1 MSKRIFLSPP
11 YVGKRE
17 RELVAR
23 AFDSGYIAPCGP
35 QVEEFERKLAK
46 LAGRKHAVAVGS
58 GTAALDLLMDYY
70 GVDGGWTVFA
80 PTLTFVATVGPAFH
94 RGAKLEFV
102 DSDLSGNIDCDL
114 LEAALAESAA
124 KKRMIISVDLY
135 GRCADYGRIAEIA
148 ARYHAVF
155 ISDSAEAVGARSKWG
170 AAGSAG
176 AAAVYSFNGNKIATT
191 SGGGAVLT
199 DDDALAAAVKNR
211 SQQAREP
218 FLWYE
223 HRRVGYNYRLS
234 NLLAALGLA
243 QLEKL
248 PRILAKRQA
257 IARHYRAL
265 GLDLLPEAEGEN
277 HWLTVMLCRD
287 TAARDRL
294 IEAFEKADIEVRPA
308 WKPMHLQPVF
318 AKAKF
323 HGGKVAEGIFDRGVC
338 LASGTG
344 LGAKDL
350 KRIDEVL
357 QNMI

>member
-17 RELVAR
+17 RELVAQ

-35 QVEEFERKLAK
+35 QVEEFENALAK
-46 LAGRKHAVAVGS
+46 LAGRKCAVAVSS

-70 GVDGGWTVFA
+70 GVDGSWTVFA

-102 DSDLSGNIDCDL
+102 DCDITGNIDCAL
-114 LEAALAESAA
+114 LDAALDKCTAA
-124 KKRMIISVDLY
+124 KKMVIPVDLY

-148 ARYHAVF
+148 ERHNAVL
-155 ISDSAEAVGARSKWG
+155 ISDSAEAVGASCGYG
-170 AAGSAG
+170 AAGSTG
-176 AAAVYSFNGNKIATT
+176 AAAVYSFNGNKIVTT
-191 SGGGAVLT
+191 SSGGAILT
-199 DDDALAAAVKNR
+199 DDDTLAAAVKSR

-218 FLWYE
+218 YLWYE

-234 NLLAALGLA
+234 NILAAVGLA

-248 PRILAKRQA
+248 PEILAKRSA
-257 IARHYRAL
+257 IARHYRAMKA
-265 GLDLLPEAEGEN
+265 DFLPEANGEN
-277 HWLTVMLCRD
+277 HWLTVMLAQDQGERD
-287 TAARDRL
+287 AIISAFDQAN
-294 IEAFEKADIEVRPA
+294 IETRPA

-318 AKAKF
+318 AGCKV
-323 HGGKVAEGIFDRGVC
+323 HGGDVAEGIFRRGVC
-338 LASGTG
+338 LPSGTG
-344 LGAKDL
+344 LDAIDL